1 MCFCVQVQKLMEQ
14 EVPSATETKLQGLI
28 ESIQKLEHGVNFERS
43 IEKLEVS
50 TAYVYISVQFLIN
63 GISCVDIFIA
73 AHCFLFFFGL
83 SSCLSPCFPVLMS
96 PSYLKISL

>member
-1 MCFCVQVQKLMEQ
+1 MNTAVYMWFCVQVQKLMEQ

-63 GISCVDIFIA
+63 AISRVDIFIA
-73 AHCFLFFFGL
+73 AHCVVFFF
-83 SSCLSPCFPVLMS
+83 PVFL
-96 PSYLKISL
+96 LVSLHASLF